1 MAKTPA
7 RGVQR
12 FPKIHQ
18 RSELKHLS
26 RGFTLVEVL
35 VVIALLAI
43 IASLAAPDL
52 RSAIVRNKV
61 AGLSNEFA
69 SALQQ
74 ARALAVSRNSCV
86 SLCVASANNATT
98 CTATTV
104 ANADFL
110 ANGWLIFQNPACDPA
125 ATDPAASTIGGT
137 VLQQRSAEASGYAL
151 KPSGTALNI
160 VLFDPRGYANLS
172 STGHFQIAPPSSVS
186 TVNGQDYRRTICVD
200 AAGRPTVRQY
210 AANCS

>member
-1 MAKTPA
+1 M
-7 RGVQR
+7 
-12 FPKIHQ
+12 
-18 RSELKHLS
+18 
-26 RGFTLVEVL
+26 L
-35 VVIALLAI
+35 VVVALLAI

-61 AGLSNEFA
+61 ANLANEFA

-86 SLCVASANNATT
+86 SLCVATANNATT
-98 CTATTV
+98 CAATTV

-110 ANGWLIFQNPACDPA
+110 ANGWLIFQNPACDAA
-125 ATDPAASTIGGT
+125 ATDPAASTVGGT
-137 VLQQRSAEASGYAL
+137 VLQQRSAEASGYTL

-186 TVNGQDYRRTICVD
+186 TVNGKDYRRTICVD

-210 AANCS
+210 AATCS

>member
-1 MAKTPA
+1 
-7 RGVQR
+7 VQR
-12 FPKIHQ
+12 FQKVHQ
-18 RSELKHLS
+18 RSDLKHLS
-26 RGFTLVEVL
+26 RGFTLVELL

-52 RSAIVRNKV
+52 RSAIVRSKV
-61 AGLSNEFA
+61 ASLSNEFA
-69 SALQQ
+69 TALQQ
-74 ARALAVSRNSCV
+74 ARALAVSRNGCMT
-86 SLCVASANNATT
+86 LCVASSNNATT

-110 ANGWLIFQNPACDPA
+110 ARGWLIFQNPTCDA
-125 ATDPAASTIGGT
+125 TATDPAASGIGGT
-137 VLQQRSAEASGYAL
+137 VLQQRSAEASGYTL

-172 STGHFQIAPPSSVS
+172 SSGSFQIAPPSSVS
-186 TVNGQDYRRTICVD
+186 TVNGQDYRRTICID

-210 AANCS
+210 SANCS

>member
-1 MAKTPA
+1 M
-7 RGVQR
+7 V
-12 FPKIHQ
+12 
-18 RSELKHLS
+18 EL
-26 RGFTLVEVL
+26 L

-52 RSAIVRNKV
+52 RSAIVRSKV
-61 AGLSNEFA
+61 AGLGNEFA
-69 SALQQ
+69 MALQQ

-110 ANGWLIFQNPACDPA
+110 ANGWLIFQNPACDAA
-125 ATDPAASTIGGT
+125 ATDPASSSVGGT
-137 VLQQRSAEASGYAL
+137 VLQQRSAEASGYTL

-172 STGHFQIAPPSSVS
+172 GSGNFQIAPPSSVS
-186 TVNGQDYRRTICVD
+186 TIGGNDYRRTICVD

-210 AANCS
+210 ASNCS

>member
-1 MAKTPA
+1 
-7 RGVQR
+7 
-12 FPKIHQ
+12 
-18 RSELKHLS
+18 LKHLS

-61 AGLSNEFA
+61 ANLGNEF
-69 SALQQ
+69 STALQQ

-86 SLCVASANNATT
+86 TLCVASANNATT
-98 CTATTV
+98 CAAATL

-110 ANGWLIFQNPACDPA
+110 ARGWLIFQNPACDST
-125 ATDPAASTIGGT
+125 ATDPASASVGGT
-137 VLQQRSAEASGYAL
+137 VLQQRSAEASGYTL
-151 KPSGTALNI
+151 KRSGTALNI

-172 STGHFQIAPPSSVS
+172 SSGGYQIAPPSSVS
-186 TVNGQDYRRTICVD
+186 TVGGKDYRRTICVD

>member
-1 MAKTPA
+1 MAKTPP
-7 RGVQR
+7 RGVHGFQ
-12 FPKIHQ
+12 KVHQ
-18 RSELKHLS
+18 RSVLKHLS
-26 RGFTLVEVL
+26 RGFTLVELL
-35 VVIALLAI
+35 VVIALLGI

-52 RSAIVRNKV
+52 RSAIVRSKV
-61 AGLSNEFA
+61 AGLGNEFA
-69 SALQQ
+69 LALQQ

-110 ANGWLIFQNPACDPA
+110 ANGWLIFQNPACDA
-125 ATDPAASTIGGT
+125 TATDPASASVGGT
-137 VLQQRSAEASGYAL
+137 VIQQRSAESSGYTL

-172 STGHFQIAPPSSVS
+172 GSGFFQIAPPSSVS
-186 TVNGQDYRRTICVD
+186 TISGKDYRRTICVD

-210 AANCS
+210 AASCS

>member
-7 RGVQR
+7 RGVQW

-18 RSELKHLS
+18 RFDLKHLS

-35 VVIALLAI
+35 MVIALLAI

-52 RSAIVRNKV
+52 RSALVRNKV
-61 AGLSNEFA
+61 ANLANEF
-69 SALQQ
+69 STALQQ

-104 ANADFL
+104 TNADFL

-125 ATDPAASTIGGT
+125 ATDPAASTVGGT
-137 VLQQRSAEASGYAL
+137 VLQQRSAEASGYTL

-172 STGHFQIAPPSSVS
+172 STGHFQIAPPGSVS
-186 TVNGQDYRRTICVD
+186 TIGGTDYRRTICVD

>member
-1 MAKTPA
+1 MAKTPP
-7 RGVQR
+7 RGIHGFQKV
-12 FPKIHQ
+12 HQ
-18 RSELKHLS
+18 RSDLKHLS
-26 RGFTLVEVL
+26 RGFTLVELL

-52 RSAIVRNKV
+52 RSAIVRSKV
-61 AGLSNEFA
+61 AGLGNEFA
-69 SALQQ
+69 MALQQ

-110 ANGWLIFQNPACDPA
+110 ANGWLIFQNPACDAA
-125 ATDPAASTIGGT
+125 ATDPASSSVGGT
-137 VLQQRSAEASGYAL
+137 VLQQRSAEASGYTL

-172 STGHFQIAPPSSVS
+172 GSGNFQIAPPSSVS
-186 TVNGQDYRRTICVD
+186 TIGGNDYRRTICVD

-210 AANCS
+210 ASNCS

>member
-1 MAKTPA
+1 M
-7 RGVQR
+7 V
-12 FPKIHQ
+12 
-18 RSELKHLS
+18 EL
-26 RGFTLVEVL
+26 L
-35 VVIALLAI
+35 VVIALLGI

-52 RSAIVRNKV
+52 RSAIVRSKV
-61 AGLSNEFA
+61 AGLGNEFA
-69 SALQQ
+69 LALQQ

-110 ANGWLIFQNPACDPA
+110 ANGWLIFQNPACDA
-125 ATDPAASTIGGT
+125 TATDPASSSVGGT
-137 VLQQRSAEASGYAL
+137 VIQQRSAESSGYTL

-172 STGHFQIAPPSSVS
+172 GSGFFQIAPPSSVS
-186 TVNGQDYRRTICVD
+186 TISGKDYRRTICVD

-210 AANCS
+210 TATCS

>member
-1 MAKTPA
+1 M
-7 RGVQR
+7 
-12 FPKIHQ
+12 
-18 RSELKHLS
+18 KHLS

-52 RSAIVRNKV
+52 RSAMVRNKV
-61 AGLSNEFA
+61 ANLGNEF
-69 SALQQ
+69 STALQQ
-74 ARALAVSRNSCV
+74 ARALAVSRNSCMT
-86 SLCVASANNATT
+86 LCVASANNATT

-110 ANGWLIFQNPACDPA
+110 ANGWLIFQNPACDAA
-125 ATDPAASTIGGT
+125 ATDPAASTVGGT
-137 VLQQRSAEASGYAL
+137 VLQQRSAEASGYTL

-172 STGHFQIAPPSSVS
+172 GSGNFQIAPPSSVS
-186 TVNGQDYRRTICVD
+186 TVHGQDYRRTICVD

-210 AANCS
+210 SANCS

>member
-1 MAKTPA
+1 M
-7 RGVQR
+7 
-12 FPKIHQ
+12 
-18 RSELKHLS
+18 
-26 RGFTLVEVL
+26 
-35 VVIALLAI
+35 VIALLAI

-52 RSAIVRNKV
+52 RGAVVRNKV
-61 AGLSNEFA
+61 AGLGNEFA

-74 ARALAVSRNSCV
+74 ARALAVSRNSCM

-110 ANGWLIFQNPACDPA
+110 ANGWLIFQNPTCDAA
-125 ATDPAASTIGGT
+125 ATDPAGSGVGGT
-137 VLQQRSAEASGYAL
+137 VLQQRSAEASGYTL

-172 STGHFQIAPPSSVS
+172 GSGSFQIAPPGSVT
-186 TVNGQDYRRTICVD
+186 TVNGKDYRRTICVD
-200 AAGRPTVRQY
+200 AAGRATVRQY
-210 AANCS
+210 SANCS